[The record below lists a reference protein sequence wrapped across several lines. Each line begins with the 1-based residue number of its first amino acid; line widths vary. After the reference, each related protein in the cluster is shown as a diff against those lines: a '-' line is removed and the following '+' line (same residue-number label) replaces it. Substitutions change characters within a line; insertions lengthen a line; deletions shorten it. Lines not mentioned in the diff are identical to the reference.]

1 MMYIKDY
8 LFNKNT
14 IIFYSNISTILFQN
28 GRKGLEVSP
37 YYCVSDIRSSLRS
50 FLAST
55 WHVHLIHQLCHE
67 NDTAGLRA
75 LLDSRSDLDSVSELL
90 SLRNDRGWTALHV
103 AVIMNRVEVIKVLVS
118 LGADFL
124 ASINAQ
130 GKYSIILYH
139 IIKTNYCVTRFFWTN
154 CT

>member
-1 MMYIKDY
+1 MNYE
-8 LFNKNT
+8 
-14 IIFYSNISTILFQN
+14 NISTILLQH
-28 GRKGLEVSP
+28 GQTGLEMSP
-37 YYCVSDIRSSLRS
+37 DSWASDIRPALRS

-67 NDTAGLRA
+67 NDAAGLRA
-75 LLDSRSDLDSVSELL
+75 LLGNRSDSDSDSVSDSVSVLR

-103 AVIMNRVEVIKVLVS
+103 ASIMNRVEVIKVLVS

-130 GKYSIILYH
+130 GKYWIILYH
-139 IIKTNYCVTRFFWTN
+139 ILKTNYCDTRFFWTN

>member
-1 MMYIKDY
+1 M
-8 LFNKNT
+8 FNKNV
-14 IIFYSNISTILFQN
+14 IISYLNISTILLQA
-28 GRKGLEVSP
+28 GRTGFEIFPLLT
-37 YYCVSDIRSSLRS
+37 SDIRFALRS

-55 WHVHLIHQLCHE
+55 WHVHLIHQMCHE
-67 NDTAGLRA
+67 NDTAGLRE
-75 LLDSRSDLDSVSELL
+75 LLDSRSDSDSDSVSELL
-90 SLRNDRGWTALHV
+90 SLRNNRGWTALHV

-130 GKYSIILYH
+130 GKYWIILYH
-139 IIKTNYCVTRFFWTN
+139 ILKTNYCDTRFFWTN

>member
-1 MMYIKDY
+1 M
-8 LFNKNT
+8 
-14 IIFYSNISTILFQN
+14 
-28 GRKGLEVSP
+28 
-37 YYCVSDIRSSLRS
+37 
-50 FLAST
+50 
-55 WHVHLIHQLCHE
+55 HLIHQLCHE

-75 LLDSRSDLDSVSELL
+75 LLGSRSDSDSVSELL

-130 GKYSIILYH
+130 GKYWIILYH
-139 IIKTNYCVTRFFWTN
+139 ILKLIIATLDSFGRTALDHAAYHGRFESLVLLNEIGAQTE
-154 CT
+154 

>member
-1 MMYIKDY
+1 
-8 LFNKNT
+8 LQEGVT
-14 IIFYSNISTILFQN
+14 A
-28 GRKGLEVSP
+28 LETSP
-37 YYCVSDIRSSLRS
+37 VHASDIRPALRS

-75 LLDSRSDLDSVSELL
+75 LLDSRSISDSDSDSDSVSELL

-103 AVIMNRVEVIKVLVS
+103 AVIMNRVEVIKVLIS

-130 GKYSIILYH
+130 GKYWIGLIFII
-139 IIKTNYCVTRFFWTN
+139 F
-154 CT
+154 

>member
-1 MMYIKDY
+1 M
-8 LFNKNT
+8 N
-14 IIFYSNISTILFQN
+14 
-28 GRKGLEVSP
+28 
-37 YYCVSDIRSSLRS
+37 VSDIRPALRS

-67 NDTAGLRA
+67 NDTAGLRE
-75 LLDSRSDLDSVSELL
+75 LLDSRSDSDSDSVSELL
-90 SLRNDRGWTALHV
+90 SLRNDRGWTALHI

-130 GKYSIILYH
+130 GTYWIILYH
-139 IIKTNYCVTRFFWTN
+139 ILKSNISVTRFFWTN
-154 CT
+154 CS

>member
-1 MMYIKDY
+1 M
-8 LFNKNT
+8 F
-14 IIFYSNISTILFQN
+14 TILLQE
-28 GRKGLEVSP
+28 GHIGLQTSTAFK
-37 YYCVSDIRSSLRS
+37 VSDIRPALRS

-75 LLDSRSDLDSVSELL
+75 LLDSRSDSDSVSELL

-130 GKYSIILYH
+130 GKYWIILYH
-139 IIKTNYCVTRFFWTN
+139 ILKTNYCVTRFFWTN

>member
-1 MMYIKDY
+1 M
-8 LFNKNT
+8 
-14 IIFYSNISTILFQN
+14 
-28 GRKGLEVSP
+28 SP
-37 YYCVSDIRSSLRS
+37 GYNVSDIRPALRS
-50 FLAST
+50 FLASI

-75 LLDSRSDLDSVSELL
+75 LLDNRLDSDSDSVSELL
-90 SLRNDRGWTALHV
+90 SLRNDRGWTALHI

-130 GKYSIILYH
+130 GKYLIILYH
-139 IIKTNYCVTRFFWTN
+139 ILKTNYYFNRFFWTN

>member
-1 MMYIKDY
+1 M
-8 LFNKNT
+8 
-14 IIFYSNISTILFQN
+14 
-28 GRKGLEVSP
+28 SP
-37 YYCVSDIRSSLRS
+37 YPWMNVSDIRPALRS

-75 LLDSRSDLDSVSELL
+75 LLDSRSDSDSESVSELL
-90 SLRNDRGWTALHV
+90 LLRNDRGWTALHI

-130 GKYSIILYH
+130 GKYWIILYH
-139 IIKTNYCVTRFFWTN
+139 IL
-154 CT
+154 

>member
-1 MMYIKDY
+1 M
-8 LFNKNT
+8 FNKNRNINYLT
-14 IIFYSNISTILFQN
+14 ISNILLQD
-28 GRKGLEVSP
+28 GLTALEISP
-37 YYCVSDIRSSLRS
+37 YQFMNAPDIRPALRS

-55 WHVHLIHQLCHE
+55 WHVQLINQLCHE

-75 LLDSRSDLDSVSELL
+75 LLNSRSDSESDSDSVSELL
-90 SLRNDRGWTALHV
+90 SLRNNRGWTALHV

-130 GKYSIILYH
+130 GKYWIILYH
-139 IIKTNYCVTRFFWTN
+139 ILKTNNYVTRFFRPN
-154 CT
+154 CS

>member
-1 MMYIKDY
+1 M
-8 LFNKNT
+8 FNKNV
-14 IIFYSNISTILFQN
+14 IISYLNISTILLQA
-28 GRKGLEVSP
+28 GRTGFEIFPLLT
-37 YYCVSDIRSSLRS
+37 SDIRFALRS

-75 LLDSRSDLDSVSELL
+75 LLDNRSDSDSVSELL
-90 SLRNDRGWTALHV
+90 SYRNDRGWTALHI

-130 GKYSIILYH
+130 GKY
-139 IIKTNYCVTRFFWTN
+139 
-154 CT
+154 

>member
-1 MMYIKDY
+1 M
-8 LFNKNT
+8 
-14 IIFYSNISTILFQN
+14 
-28 GRKGLEVSP
+28 SP
-37 YYCVSDIRSSLRS
+37 DPWVKRSDIRPALRS

-75 LLDSRSDLDSVSELL
+75 LLDNRSDSDSVSELL

-130 GKYSIILYH
+130 GKYWIILYH
-139 IIKTNYCVTRFFWTN
+139 ILKTNYCVTRFFWTN